1 MNKSCDEIKFWSG
14 INCIV
19 LIIKYLSQN
28 FIKLS
33 MLGMFWNPHD
43 KQISNMSL
51 IFEFADELTE
61 IIDIEKDED
70 NMPK

>member
-1 MNKSCDEIKFWSG
+1 
-14 INCIV
+14 
-19 LIIKYLSQN
+19 
-28 FIKLS
+28 

-70 NMPK
+70 KINFWKISTFFNLKYLNQNFIKLSM